1 MFPIIDEVLIMDM
14 NLDFDVKKVFQER
27 LASSMGLDKYMYI
40 IDQVHKINVSKD
52 EDFQRI
58 FNGFYIVR
66 RNEEWRKIYYDYFE
80 VVKNDNPSFESILRY
95 LYEKTGNVETSFS
108 SKMLASISYEKPIWD
123 RYVVQNLGVNLTGD
137 TKEEKLNNA
146 ISLYESVEKWYETFM
161 NTDKG
166 KECIAE
172 FDRVLPD
179 YKDISDIKKIDS
191 ILWSIR

>member
-1 MFPIIDEVLIMDM
+1 MDM